1 MAEKLTEEELVTR
14 IRGEI
19 TESLGYMGDTISHQR
34 EQAMQYYYGLPFGNE
49 VEGRSQFVDSTV
61 QDTIEWIKPSLMRV
75 FASGDQMVK
84 FSPHG
89 PEDVKMAEQA
99 TDYVNYV
106 FTKDNPG
113 WEILYSWF
121 TDALLSKNGIV
132 KVWWDEYEEWNRE
145 EYRGLDETEFES
157 LLSDPSVEVLEH
169 TEYEDV
175 NADLYATATAEEEE
189 PVEAEEVVPEQQQ
202 QQIPPMGMDQPQM
215 MPPQQQP
222 MEMMQPQQQV
232 EEEVTVTMV
241 HDVVIQRRDYGGKV
255 KIENIPP
262 SEFLISR
269 ESKNIPD
276 ARFVCHR
283 VMKTLSELRE
293 MYPDKNLEV
302 EDLTGGGE
310 DMTDFS
316 SERLERYAFDKSATY
331 WEGWGDATYGEDGLR
346 TYWLHESFLRTDY
359 DGDGITEL
367 RKVCT
372 VGDTVLQ
379 NDEIDS
385 IPFVSITPIKI
396 PHKFFGLSIADL
408 VMDLQLMKSTLM
420 RNLMDNMYNQ
430 NYGRFAVLEGQANLD
445 DLLTQR
451 PGGIVRVKSPN
462 AVTPLATPALQP
474 YSFQMLEYLD
484 GVRESRAGVSKMSQG
499 MNENALTS
507 HTTATA
513 VNAVMSAA
521 QSRVE
526 LVARNFAETGVKD
539 LMIRIY
545 ELLHKNQDKKRV
557 VMLRNEWIPVRPDV
571 WRDKYDCTVSVAL
584 GSGSKDQQ
592 MMHISQMIQFAS
604 EAMQGGLQIVTEQNM
619 YNLGSAMIK
628 AMGFQNVDDYLT
640 NPAEMEP
647 EQPEGPT
654 PEEQMAQMEM
664 QLKQKELEI
673 KAADVQV
680 KMQKI
685 QQEAQ
690 KDAVDAQLK
699 VAELQLEREQK
710 RAVAIGAT

>member
-1 MAEKLTEEELVTR
+1 MASSKITEEELVTR

-49 VEGRSQFVDSTV
+49 VDGRSQYVDSTV

-75 FASGDQMVK
+75 FASGDDMVK

-99 TDYVNYV
+99 SDYVNYV

-132 KVWWDEYEEWNRE
+132 KVWWEDYEEEERE
-145 EYRGLDETEFES
+145 EYQNLDEVS
-157 LLSDPSVEVLEH
+157 LMAIISDDDVEVIEH
-169 TEYEDV
+169 TEIIEEGQPYH
-175 NADLYATATAEEEE
+175 DL
-189 PVEAEEVVPEQQQ
+189 
-202 QQIPPMGMDQPQM
+202 
-215 MPPQQQP
+215 
-222 MEMMQPQQQV
+222 
-232 EEEVTVTMV
+232 
-241 HDVVIQRRDYGGKV
+241 VIKRKDYDGRI
-255 KIENIPP
+255 KIENVPP
-262 SEFLISR
+262 SEFLINR
-269 ESKNIPD
+269 EAKSIPE

-283 VMKTLSELRE
+283 VLKTLSELRE
-293 MYPDKNLEV
+293 MYPDKNLDP
-302 EDLTGGGE
+302 EDLKGGSE
-310 DMTDFS
+310 DMVDFS
-316 SERLERYAFDKSATY
+316 TERLERYQFDKSAKY

-346 TYWLHESFLRTDY
+346 TYWLHESYLQTDY
-359 DGDGITEL
+359 NDDGITEL

-372 VGDTVLQ
+372 VGSTVLS
-379 NDEIDS
+379 NEEIDN
-385 IPFVSITPIKI
+385 IPFVSLTPVKI

-430 NYGRFAVLEGQANLD
+430 NFGRYAVLEGQANLD

-451 PGGIVRVKSPN
+451 PGGVVRVKSPN
-462 AVTPLATPALQP
+462 AVTPLATPSLEP
-474 YSFQMLEYLD
+474 YTFQMLEYLD
-484 GVRESRAGVSKMSQG
+484 GVRESRAGVSRMSQG

-545 ELLHKNQDKKRV
+545 ELLYKNQDKERM
-557 VMLRNEWIPVRPDV
+557 VMLRNEWVPVRPDV
-571 WRDKYDCTVSVAL
+571 WKDKYDCTVSVAL
-584 GSGSKDQQ
+584 GSGNKDQQ
-592 MMHISQMIQFAS
+592 MSHLSQMLQFAG
-604 EAMQGGLQIVTEQNM
+604 EAMKGGLPIVSMKNM
-619 YNLGSAMIK
+619 YNLGASLIK

-640 NPAEMEP
+640 DPDTIQP
-647 EQPEGPT
+647 QQGQQDPSEQAKVLEAQVKQ
-654 PEEQMAQMEM
+654 EE
-664 QLKQKELEI
+664 LKI
-673 KAADVQV
+673 KAAEVQI
-680 KMQKI
+680 KAQKI
-685 QQEAQ
+685 QQEYQ
-690 KDAVDAQLK
+690 KLAVDSHLK
-699 VAELQLEREQK
+699 QEEINLEREQN
-710 RAVAIGAT
+710 RAVAIGRT

>member
-1 MAEKLTEEELVTR
+1 MASSKITEEELVTR

-49 VEGRSQFVDSTV
+49 VDGRSQYVDSTV

-75 FASGDQMVK
+75 FASGDDMVK

-99 TDYVNYV
+99 SDYVNYV

-132 KVWWDEYEEWNRE
+132 KVWWEDYEEEERE
-145 EYRGLDETEFES
+145 EYQNLDEVS
-157 LLSDPSVEVLEH
+157 LMAIISDDDVEVIEH
-169 TEYEDV
+169 TEIIEEGQPYH
-175 NADLYATATAEEEE
+175 DL
-189 PVEAEEVVPEQQQ
+189 
-202 QQIPPMGMDQPQM
+202 
-215 MPPQQQP
+215 
-222 MEMMQPQQQV
+222 
-232 EEEVTVTMV
+232 
-241 HDVVIQRRDYGGKV
+241 VIKRKDYDGRI
-255 KIENIPP
+255 KIENVPP
-262 SEFLISR
+262 SEFLINR
-269 ESKNIPD
+269 EAKSIPE

-283 VMKTLSELRE
+283 VLKTLSELRE
-293 MYPDKNLEV
+293 MYPDKNLDP
-302 EDLTGGGE
+302 EDLKGGSE
-310 DMTDFS
+310 DMVDFS
-316 SERLERYAFDKSATY
+316 TERLERYQFDKSAKY

-346 TYWLHESFLRTDY
+346 TYWLHESYLQTDY
-359 DGDGITEL
+359 NDDGITEL

-372 VGDTVLQ
+372 VGSTVLS
-379 NDEIDS
+379 NEEIDN
-385 IPFVSITPIKI
+385 IPFVSLTPVKI

-430 NYGRFAVLEGQANLD
+430 NFGRYAVLEGQANLD

-451 PGGIVRVKSPN
+451 PGGVVRVKSPN
-462 AVTPLATPALQP
+462 AVTPLATPSLEP
-474 YSFQMLEYLD
+474 YTFQMLEYLD
-484 GVRESRAGVSKMSQG
+484 GVRESRAGVSRMSQG

-545 ELLHKNQDKKRV
+545 ELLYKNQDKERMI
-557 VMLRNEWIPVRPDV
+557 MLRNEWVPVRPDV
-571 WRDKYDCTVSVAL
+571 WKDKYDCTVSVAL
-584 GSGSKDQQ
+584 GSGNKDQQ
-592 MMHISQMIQFAS
+592 MAHLSQMLQFAG
-604 EAMQGGLQIVTEQNM
+604 EAMKGGLPIVSMKNM
-619 YNLGSAMIK
+619 YNLGASLIK

-640 NPAEMEP
+640 DPDVIQPQQGQQDPAEQAKVLEA
-647 EQPEGPT
+647 QVKQ
-654 PEEQMAQMEM
+654 EE
-664 QLKQKELEI
+664 LKI
-673 KAADVQV
+673 KAAEVQI
-680 KMQKI
+680 KAQKI
-685 QQEAQ
+685 QQEYQ
-690 KDAVDAQLK
+690 KLAVDSHLK
-699 VAELQLEREQK
+699 QEEINLEREQN
-710 RAVAIGAT
+710 RAVAIGRT